1 MRHGRIQDTA
11 IRSLT
16 VWQNLIW
23 PKDNLQTLV
32 PACAGEQ
39 FRARLLAHIR
49 AHFFKNPGDIARD
62 RARQPS
68 RDRVPVTVEE
78 DPGRDDL
85 QQYER
90 GNDDH

>member
-1 MRHGRIQDTA
+1 MRHGRIQDTT

-39 FRARLLAHIR
+39 FCSRLLAHIG
-49 AHFFKNPGDIARD
+49 AHPFKNPGDIACD

-68 RDRVPVTVEE
+68 RNRVPVAVEE

-90 GNDDH
+90 GNYYH